1 MTSKQRGWL
10 DEIKQMY
17 LRRRYGQP
25 IYVVSGLPRS
35 GTSMMMKM
43 LAAGGIEV
51 WSDRVREAD
60 IDNPEG
66 YFELERIKNLEKD
79 PKKAWLY
86 EARSKVVKIIS
97 HLLGEL
103 PPVHLYR
110 VILMQRSL
118 DEVIASQNKMLER
131 LGKQGDRG
139 DEELVRQ
146 TFETHLWRTQNWMK
160 RQKHFDFLSVEYA
173 EVIEDPEASA
183 RLIRDFLELDLDLQ
197 EMAQAVNPSLYRNRL
212 RPD

>member
-1 MTSKQRGWL
+1 MRSKQKGWL
-10 DEIKQMY
+10 EEIKRMY
-17 LRRRYGQP
+17 LRGRYGHP

-51 WSDRVREAD
+51 WTDRAREAD

-79 PKKAWLY
+79 SEKAWLY
-86 EARSKVVKIIS
+86 EARSKVVKVIS

-103 PPVHLYR
+103 PPVHFYR
-110 VILMQRSL
+110 VIFMQRNL

-131 LGKQGDRG
+131 VGKQGDRG
-139 DEELVRQ
+139 DEELVRR
-146 TFETHLWRTQNWMK
+146 TFETHLWRTKYWMK
-160 RQKHFDFLSVEYA
+160 QQKHFDFIPVEYA
-173 EVIEDPEASA
+173 QVIQDPESCA
-183 RLIRDFLELDLDLQ
+183 RSLRDFLGRDLDLQ

-212 RPD
+212 QPD